1 MCVFVSSGAGGA
13 PQAMQKSAFGLPDDA
28 FLHIVQD
35 FEKYFLKS
43 LNSEL

>member
-1 MCVFVSSGAGGA
+1 
-13 PQAMQKSAFGLPDDA
+13 MQKSVAGSFDDA